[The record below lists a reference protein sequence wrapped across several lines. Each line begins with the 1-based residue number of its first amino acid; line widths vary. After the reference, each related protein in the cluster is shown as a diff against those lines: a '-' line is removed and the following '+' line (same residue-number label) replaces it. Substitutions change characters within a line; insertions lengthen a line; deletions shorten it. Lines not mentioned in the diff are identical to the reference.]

1 MSEPVGGRRRSKSVS
16 DARKVEVEQD
26 GREDLV
32 LDLDL
37 DEVGPS
43 KPDDLLYEAVR
54 QRRIVRQSR
63 SRGRRV
69 AKRWV
74 TECGGRGSGRELDV
88 EWVQATKQVDMPRVV
103 EKGKFA
109 KSRRLRGG
117 DTCSFCTFW
126 SQRGRDNFVPFGH
139 NQGVNGDHGV
149 VGTSWVSGATSD
161 RGDF

>member
-1 MSEPVGGRRRSKSVS
+1 M
-16 DARKVEVEQD
+16 
-26 GREDLV
+26 
-32 LDLDL
+32 

-88 EWVQATKQVDMPRVV
+88 EWIQSTKQVDMPRVV

-109 KSRRLRGG
+109 KSRK
-117 DTCSFCTFW
+117 S
-126 SQRGRDNFVPFGH
+126 RGRGLGLGGHQSGFGH
-139 NQGVNGDHGV
+139 KEGASCGHEV
-149 VGTSWVSGATSD
+149 VGSWRVIGGKGERLGLLANLPRCTGRRRSGKSSSARRRRLKRRRLALSRT
-161 RGDF
+161 RLYL